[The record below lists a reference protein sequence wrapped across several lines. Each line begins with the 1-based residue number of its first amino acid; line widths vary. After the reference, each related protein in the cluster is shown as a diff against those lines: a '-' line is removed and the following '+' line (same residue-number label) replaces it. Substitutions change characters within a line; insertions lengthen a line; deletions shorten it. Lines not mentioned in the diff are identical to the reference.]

1 MSHKSLLAI
10 TLVLLV
16 HTALAVEMDP
26 FADPAHDPQNP
37 QKYIPNHTWALIAT
51 GCYGFVVVASLAWS
65 FKYRAAYMITL
76 MISAAI
82 YAGGCYMRIVF
93 AKDPHTL
100 NKFIPMHSA
109 IVLSPCG
116 FIATESIIQV
126 YMLLGRLTRH
136 LHAEDLLLL
145 RPNIITKVYVTS
157 DILTLLMQAT
167 GGGMGATDSQTMRD
181 LGAKIFLAGFIAQCV
196 SFVSYLFIFALF
208 VHRMR
213 TWRAPQWDSR
223 PNGQFL
229 HWTTLMWAIALCCAM
244 ITIRTAYRTVEAA
257 QGLEGYLATHEPY
270 FYGLDCIPLWIGIL
284 AFVIVWPPKY
294 LVFNAKSTGRADS
307 QLELRTPLYSRV

>member
-26 FADPAHDPQNP
+26 FADPAHDPQN
-37 QKYIPNHTWALIAT
+37 L
-51 GCYGFVVVASLAWS
+51 
-65 FKYRAAYMITL
+65 
-76 MISAAI
+76 
-82 YAGGCYMRIVF
+82 F

-100 NKFIPMHSA
+100 NKFIAMHSA

-116 FIATESIIQV
+116 FIATV
-126 YMLLGRLTRH
+126 YMLLGRLARH
-136 LHAEDLLLL
+136 LHADDLLLL

-157 DILTLLMQAT
+157 DIRRSFFLNTSISLANILSQVTLLMQAT
-167 GGGMGATDSQTMRD
+167 GGGMGAANSQTTRD
-181 LGAKIFLAGFIAQCV
+181 LGAKVFLAGFIAQCV
-196 SFVSYLFIFALF
+196 SFVSYLVVFALF

-213 TWRAPQWDSR
+213 SWRAPQYDSR

-229 HWTTLMWAIALCCAM
+229 HWTTLMWAIAICCAM

-257 QGLEGYLATHEPY
+257 QGLEGYLAIHEPY
-270 FYGLDCIPLWIGIL
+270 FYALDCIPLWTGIM
-284 AFVIVWPPKY
+284 AFVVVWPPKY
-294 LVFNAKSTGRADS
+294 LLFNHKPTGRVDS